1 MEIPFYLS
9 FREFEREY
17 YNNLEKWFEND
28 QNTSEID
35 FLKSLTELYK
45 PYLSYNLVDKRL
57 QVEDMIGVKNCFFP
71 YFENID
77 ASFCIIYGENAQ
89 NNSIK
94 SGIQNRIEQK
104 NITMMEYAQCVLDK
118 INNHFRMNN
127 IILKEPDTITDF
139 LNDYIIITSKE
150 KTGYCLDYNL
160 HQQKLSFLKA
170 FIPAHG
176 QTVDMIL
183 YRNFHYSIIRIA
195 EFIDRKLFSVKA
207 FEHGIFYQLKSEAR
221 LQNQSSRSHHYLTLF
236 N

>member
-1 MEIPFYLS
+1 M
-9 FREFEREY
+9 
-17 YNNLEKWFEND
+17 
-28 QNTSEID
+28 
-35 FLKSLTELYK
+35 LK
-45 PYLSYNLVDKRL
+45 
-57 QVEDMIGVKNCFFP
+57 
-71 YFENID
+71 
-77 ASFCIIYGENAQ
+77 

-118 INNHFRMNN
+118 INTHFRMNN
-127 IILKEPDTITDF
+127 IVLKNQKTITDF

-150 KTGYCLDYNL
+150 KTGYYLDYNL
-160 HQQKLSFLKA
+160 HQQKLPFLKA
-170 FIPAHG
+170 FIPTHG

-207 FEHGIFYQLKSEAR
+207 FEYSIFHQLKSEAR
-221 LQNQSSRSHHYLTLF
+221 LQNRPSMTHHYLTLL